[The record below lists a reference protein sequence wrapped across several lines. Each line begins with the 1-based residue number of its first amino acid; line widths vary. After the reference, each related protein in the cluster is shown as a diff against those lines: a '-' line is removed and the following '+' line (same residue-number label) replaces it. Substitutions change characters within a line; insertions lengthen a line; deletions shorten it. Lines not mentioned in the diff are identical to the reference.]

1 VQGRIGRDRR
11 FIAELHQ
18 PIGVQQSV
26 RVHLR
31 KLGPN
36 RGYGL
41 RGPVNFDLNMSLKK
55 TIPIHKSVNALIDV
69 SAYNVTN
76 SIIFGA
82 PPVNT
87 GTPSTFGT
95 VTSQANNS
103 RDIQLAFRLNF
114 QQEFYRRNVSLWPA
128 SVAFTDAGDLS
139 GDTRMTVWNAGTM
152 HLVCWSR

>member
-36 RGYGL
+36 RGMDCA
-41 RGPVNFDLNMSLKK
+41 GPVNFDLDMSLKK

-69 SAYNVTN
+69 SAYNLTN
-76 SIIFGA
+76 SIIFGG

-114 QQEFYRRNVSLWPA
+114 
-128 SVAFTDAGDLS
+128 
-139 GDTRMTVWNAGTM
+139 
-152 HLVCWSR
+152 